1 MMYKWLVL
9 LTVLAVQKIVASTTS
24 DSDGKSTFKR
34 REVKYVGSSASYV
47 TIVYLMP
54 CGVMYM
60 YIGGTGENEC
70 VSQQEL
76 AAVKAE
82 LADTR
87 GRVDTLQSQ
96 LNYWQ
101 NVTINI
107 LKDLY
112 FSPNSG
118 NIHNTTKESH
128 VGLWPFCTQFQD
140 KTVKWETLM

>member
-1 MMYKWLVL
+1 
-9 LTVLAVQKIVASTTS
+9 
-24 DSDGKSTFKR
+24 
-34 REVKYVGSSASYV
+34 
-47 TIVYLMP
+47 MP
-54 CGVMYM
+54 CCVMYM
-60 YIGGTGENEC
+60 DIHVGGTGENEC
-70 VSQQEL
+70 ECQQEV

-107 LKDLY
+107 LKELY

-128 VGLWPFCTQFQD
+128 VDLWPFYTQLQD
-140 KTVKWETLM
+140 MTVKWETLM

>member
-1 MMYKWLVL
+1 MLVISL
-9 LTVLAVQKIVASTTS
+9 LYPCK
-24 DSDGKSTFKR
+24 
-34 REVKYVGSSASYV
+34 E
-47 TIVYLMP
+47 YLMP
-54 CGVMYM
+54 SGVMYM

-70 VSQQEL
+70 VSQQEV

-82 LADTR
+82 LADMR

-128 VGLWPFCTQFQD
+128 VDLWPFYTQHQD
-140 KTVKWETLM
+140 MTVKWETLM

>member
-1 MMYKWLVL
+1 
-9 LTVLAVQKIVASTTS
+9 
-24 DSDGKSTFKR
+24 
-34 REVKYVGSSASYV
+34 
-47 TIVYLMP
+47 
-54 CGVMYM
+54 M
-60 YIGGTGENEC
+60 YIGGTGDNEC
-70 VSQQEL
+70 ARQQGVAAVEAEL
-76 AAVKAE
+76 AAVKA
-82 LADTR
+82 DMQ

-128 VGLWPFCTQFQD
+128 VDLWPFCTQFQD

>member
-1 MMYKWLVL
+1 MYKCLVL
-9 LTVLAVQKIVASTTS
+9 LTVLAVQQTVASTTS
-24 DSDGKSTFKR
+24 DSDGKSIFKTH
-34 REVKYVGSSASYV
+34 EVKYVGSSASYV
-47 TIVYLMP
+47 TVVYLMP
-54 CGVMYM
+54 CGEMYM
-60 YIGGTGENEC
+60 YIGGNGENEC
-70 VSQQEL
+70 TCQQEL

-128 VGLWPFCTQFQD
+128 VDLWPFYTQFQD
-140 KTVKWETLM
+140 KSVK